1 VKAPNPAL
9 TFPFPKEASSPT
21 LQRGAGQREA
31 GQRETGED
39 FVIQAS
45 DIRKVYKL
53 EGGLEVHALRGV
65 NLQIQR
71 GQYAAIMGPSGSG
84 KSTLLQIIGCL
95 DIPSSGSY
103 KLANQEVAQF
113 TEDELSVIRNKRIG
127 FIFQSYNLLPRANAL
142 DNVALPLMYRG
153 TPIRERNKKAK
164 LSLERVGLGD
174 RLDHRPNQLSG
185 GQKQRVAIAR
195 ALATD
200 PDILLADEP
209 TGNLDSKTGEEI
221 LGLFQELHAEGR
233 TILMVTHEPDVA
245 AHCEVVVRIKDG
257 VVASVDKVENRKLAV
272 ATGEIP

>member
-1 VKAPNPAL
+1 MNNLVI
-9 TFPFPKEASSPT
+9 EAN
-21 LQRGAGQREA
+21 E
-31 GQRETGED
+31 
-39 FVIQAS
+39 
-45 DIRKVYKL
+45 IRKVYKL
-53 EGGLEVHALRGV
+53 EGGLEIHALRGV
-65 NLQIQR
+65 NLQIER

-103 KLANQEVAQF
+103 KLAGQEVAKM
-113 TEDELSVIRNKRIG
+113 TEDELSAIRNQRIG

-153 TPIRERNKKAK
+153 TPVKERNRKAK
-164 LSLERVGLGD
+164 LALERVGLGN

-233 TILMVTHEPDVA
+233 TILMVTHENDVA
-245 AHCEVVVRIKDG
+245 EHCEMIVRIKDG
-257 VVASVDKVENRKLAV
+257 VVASVDKVENRRLAV
-272 ATGEIP
+272 VTGEIP

>member
-1 VKAPNPAL
+1 MSNLVI
-9 TFPFPKEASSPT
+9 EAH
-21 LQRGAGQREA
+21 
-31 GQRETGED
+31 
-39 FVIQAS
+39 

-65 NLQIQR
+65 NLQIEH

-103 KLANQEVAQF
+103 KLAGQEVATM
-113 TEDELSVIRNKRIG
+113 TEDELSGIRNQRIG

-153 TPIRERNKKAK
+153 TPVKERNRKAK
-164 LSLERVGLGD
+164 LALERVGLGN

-200 PDILLADEP
+200 PAILLADEP

-233 TILMVTHEPDVA
+233 TILMVTHENDVA
-245 AHCEVVVRIKDG
+245 EHCEIIVRIKDG
-257 VVASVDKVENRKLAV
+257 VVASVDKVENRRLAV
-272 ATGEIP
+272 VTGEIA